1 MQNIILIGMPGA
13 GKSTV
18 GIVLAKVL
26 GYKFIDTY
34 LVIQED
40 QGMLLHNII
49 EKYGTKGFNVIEN
62 NVISSIKTD
71 KSVIATGGSA
81 VYGKEAMQ
89 NLKSSGNILYLELPF
104 NEIKNRLGNLEKRG
118 VSIEKG
124 QTLEMLYNERIPLYE
139 RYADITIHCHK
150 LQIREIINTIT
161 RKLGI

>member
-18 GIVLAKVL
+18 GIVLAKAL
-26 GYKFIDTY
+26 GYKFIDTD

-40 QGMLLHNII
+40 QGMVLQNII
-49 EKYGTKGFNVIEN
+49 EKYGNKGFNTIEN
-62 NVISSIKTD
+62 NIISSIKTD

-81 VYGKEAMQ
+81 VYGTEAMN

-124 QTLEMLYNERIPLYE
+124 QTLETLYNERIPLYE
-139 RYADITIHCHK
+139 KYSDLTIHCHK
-150 LQIREIINTIT
+150 LQIREIINTII
-161 RKLGI
+161 KQLNL

>member
-18 GIVLAKVL
+18 GIVLAKAL
-26 GYKFIDTY
+26 GYKFIDTD

-49 EKYGTKGFNVIEN
+49 EKYGPKGFNTIEN
-62 NVISSIKTD
+62 NVISSINTD

-89 NLKSSGNILYLELPF
+89 HLKSSGSILYLELPF
-104 NEIKNRLGNLEKRG
+104 NEIKRRLGNLKKRG
-118 VSIEKG
+118 VSMEKG
-124 QTLEMLYNERIPLYE
+124 QTLEELYNERIYLYE
-139 RYADITIHCHK
+139 KYSDITIHCHK
-150 LQIREIINTIT
+150 LQIREIINIII
-161 RKLGI
+161 KQLCL

>member
-1 MQNIILIGMPGA
+1 
-13 GKSTV
+13 
-18 GIVLAKVL
+18 
-26 GYKFIDTY
+26 
-34 LVIQED
+34 
-40 QGMLLHNII
+40 
-49 EKYGTKGFNVIEN
+49 
-62 NVISSIKTD
+62 
-71 KSVIATGGSA
+71 
-81 VYGKEAMQ
+81 MQ